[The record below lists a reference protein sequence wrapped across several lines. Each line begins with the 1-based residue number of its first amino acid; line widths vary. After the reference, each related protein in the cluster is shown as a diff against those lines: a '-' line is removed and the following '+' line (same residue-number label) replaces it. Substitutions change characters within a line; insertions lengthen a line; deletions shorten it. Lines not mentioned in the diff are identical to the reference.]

1 MDHRSGLYTEFEA
14 FVAGAAGRLLRV
26 AVLLTAEAETDAVAA
41 RRLLAGAL
49 ARTYANWRRLRG
61 DDPYDYTRQELCA
74 AFARTGRR
82 HHGGVGVLARLS
94 PAERLV
100 LVLRIYEG
108 VAEEVTAA
116 QLGLP
121 PERVRVLCGRAVT
134 ALRSRPV
141 GRAAVTGPGTAGAAG
156 TTGAAGAA
164 GATGTTGTAG
174 TAGTAGTTRAAGTAG
189 TAGAA

>member
-1 MDHRSGLYTEFEA
+1 MGALDHGGQQAAPYAEFET
-14 FVAGAAGRLLRV
+14 FVAGAAGRLLYV
-26 AVLLTAEAETDAVAA
+26 AVLLTGEPQSA

-61 DDPYDYTRQELCA
+61 DDPYDFTRQELCT

-82 HHGGVGVLARLS
+82 HHGGGGVLARLS
-94 PAERLV
+94 PQERLV

-121 PERVRVLCGRAVT
+121 VERVRVLCNRAV
-134 ALRSRPV
+134 AVLRARE
-141 GRAAVTGPGTAGAAG
+141 AA
-156 TTGAAGAA
+156 
-164 GATGTTGTAG
+164 
-174 TAGTAGTTRAAGTAG
+174 
-189 TAGAA
+189 

>member
-26 AVLLTAEAETDAVAA
+26 AVLLTAEAETEAVAA
-41 RRLLAGAL
+41 RRLLSGAL

-61 DDPYDYTRQELCA
+61 DDPYDHTRQELCA

-82 HHGGVGVLARLS
+82 HHGGVGVLAGLS

-121 PERVRVLCGRAVT
+121 PERVRVLCGRAVN
-134 ALRSRPV
+134 ALRSRPA
-141 GRAAVTGPGTAGAAG
+141 GRTVTGPGTAG
-156 TTGAAGAA
+156 TAGAA
-164 GATGTTGTAG
+164 DAADAAGTAG
-174 TAGTAGTTRAAGTAG
+174 TAGTAGAA
-189 TAGAA
+189 

>member
-1 MDHRSGLYTEFEA
+1 MRAVGHGGQQAVPYAEFEA
-14 FVAGAAGRLLRV
+14 FVAGAAGRLLYV
-26 AVLLTAEAETDAVAA
+26 AVLLTGEPESA

-61 DDPYDYTRQELCA
+61 DDPYDFTRQELCS

-82 HHGGVGVLARLS
+82 HHGGSGVLARLS
-94 PAERLV
+94 PQERLV

-121 PERVRVLCGRAVT
+121 VERVRVLCNRAV
-134 ALRSRPV
+134 AVLRARE
-141 GRAAVTGPGTAGAAG
+141 AA
-156 TTGAAGAA
+156 
-164 GATGTTGTAG
+164 
-174 TAGTAGTTRAAGTAG
+174 
-189 TAGAA
+189 

>member
-1 MDHRSGLYTEFEA
+1 MDHGPGPYAEFEA

-26 AVLLTAEAETDAVAA
+26 AILLTAEPDTGAAGAADAPAA
-41 RRLLAGAL
+41 RGLLGGAL

-82 HHGGVGVLARLS
+82 HHGGSGVLARLG
-94 PAERLV
+94 PLERLV

-121 PERVRVLCGRAVT
+121 PERVGALCSRAV
-134 ALRSRPV
+134 ARLRDAPPS
-141 GRAAVTGPGTAGAAG
+141 GGAAADAG
-156 TTGAAGAA
+156 PAAAGAA
-164 GATGTTGTAG
+164 
-174 TAGTAGTTRAAGTAG
+174 
-189 TAGAA
+189 